1 MGDELAGIEE
11 DVKFN
16 WDGAARLER
25 ELRSTATTLDSQI
38 PRRNGYA
45 SDAREEW
52 RGLYSRQFVGR
63 MEICS
68 SDARRLSS
76 AMELAARQVEQLAV
90 AARREQDRREAAREW
105 KREQDNESLL
115 NKGKRLPLRRGRQAT
130 HPAARPPAEPAH
142 AADDRHGPGVALE
155 HELGT
160 AGRPR
165 AFRGPQSPRRRW
177 AARPRPPPAQ
187 RLRRLQ

>member
-11 DVKFN
+11 DLRFN

-25 ELRSTATTLDSQI
+25 ELRSTATTLDTQI

-63 MEICS
+63 MRICS

-76 AMELAARQVEQLAV
+76 AMELAANQVKELAE
-90 AARREQDRREAAREW
+90 AARREQDRREQAREW
-105 KREQDNESLL
+105 KEEQDNESLL
-115 NKGKRLPLRRGRQAT
+115 NKGKDFLFGEDDK
-130 HPAARPPAEPAH
+130 PP
-142 AADDRHGPGVALE
+142 V
-155 HELGT
+155 
-160 AGRPR
+160 
-165 AFRGPQSPRRRW
+165 
-177 AARPRPPPAQ
+177 PPPEPPPRFVTPATPATG
-187 RLRRLQ
+187 RE

>member
-115 NKGKRLPLRRGRQAT
+115 NKGKDFLFGEDDK
-130 HPAARPPAEPAH
+130 PPI
-142 AADDRHGPGVALE
+142 
-155 HELGT
+155 
-160 AGRPR
+160 
-165 AFRGPQSPRRRW
+165 
-177 AARPRPPPAQ
+177 PPPDPPLNLLTPPTTATG
-187 RLRRLQ
+187 RE